1 MTINSNKKHLYEC
14 LKCEVMMNNKPFSWI
29 RVIHKAI
36 KCPER
41 RYNFWW
47 RIASYMHTSKNKN
60 IRSRAKKINR
70 KLIRKYGCEIQL
82 GAQIGKGLMIS
93 HHSGIVINGCAT
105 IGVSFKIRQNTTI
118 GIGGG
123 SKPASGIPRISIG
136 DNVTIGAG
144 SCIISE
150 NITIGNNVEIGAMS
164 FINKDLPN
172 DCLVYSEK
180 KLIVKKNNNQL

>member
-1 MTINSNKKHLYEC
+1 MTSCPQKKHLYEC
-14 LKCEVMMNNKPFSWI
+14 LKTEVMMSKKTFSWF
-29 RVIHKAI
+29 RVIHKAL

-41 RYNFWW
+41 RYQFWW
-47 RIASYMHTSKNKN
+47 RIASYMYTSKNKF
-60 IRSRAKKINR
+60 IRSQAKRINR

-93 HHSGIVINGCAT
+93 HHNGIVINGCAI
-105 IGVSFKIRQNTTI
+105 IGSSLKIRQNTTI

-123 SKPASGIPRISIG
+123 TKSSSGSPRISIG
-136 DNVTIGAG
+136 NNVTIGAG

-164 FINKDLPN
+164 FINKDLPS
-172 DCLVYSEK
+172 DCVVYSEK
-180 KLIVKKNNNQL
+180 KMIVIEK